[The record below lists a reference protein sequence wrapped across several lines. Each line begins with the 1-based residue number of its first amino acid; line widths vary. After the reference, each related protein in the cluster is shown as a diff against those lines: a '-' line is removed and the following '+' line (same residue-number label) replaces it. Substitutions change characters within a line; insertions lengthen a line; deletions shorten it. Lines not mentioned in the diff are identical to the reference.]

1 MRSVLS
7 HDVAKPAASAPCGG
21 RLPCAKTIDEVE
33 RGRDDH
39 HQPLRQIHL
48 SRREI
53 CLKKRSHPSDRRV
66 YERRLPNDL
75 AITKTAL
82 EPYRAELV
90 AVAVESTFNWY
101 WLVDGLMD
109 AGYQVP

>member
-53 CLKKRSHPSDRRV
+53 CLKKRSHPSLGLICSCV
-66 YERRLPNDL
+66 T
-75 AITKTAL
+75 ACTAL
-82 EPYRAELV
+82 RKAAGRTDIRISGFDLMQKNAPPRA
-90 AVAVESTFNWY
+90 
-101 WLVDGLMD
+101 
-109 AGYQVP
+109 